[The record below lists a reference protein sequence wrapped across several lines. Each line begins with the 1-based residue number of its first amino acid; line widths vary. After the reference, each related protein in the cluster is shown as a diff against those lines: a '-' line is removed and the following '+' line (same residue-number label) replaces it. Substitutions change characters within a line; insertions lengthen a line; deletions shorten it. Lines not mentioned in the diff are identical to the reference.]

1 MTHLSNFQFSIGIM
15 DEFEAR
21 VERFIKVNI
30 ESDDCGI
37 WVDILRLEFDKED
50 KFCGDDFIKAVSK
63 KYLKNMNMF
72 DKI

>member
-1 MTHLSNFQFSIGIM
+1 M
-15 DEFEAR
+15 
-21 VERFIKVNI
+21 ERFIKVNV

-50 KFCGDDFIKAVSK
+50 KFCGEDFIKAVSK
-63 KYLKNMNMF
+63 KDLKNMNIS